1 MRLSIY
7 LLTGL
12 ANTLFSFALAYY
24 LTMMA
29 QVADKPVPDRKVWSN
44 TQKSTTF
51 LNNKAPSALR
61 SPGRIFLRKMD
72 WRKKKEHHTTKWLKN
87 NIIESLG
94 NKRGRERVML
104 HVNRHVFH
112 FSFIFCLPGCHTW
125 SKTPYNYI
133 VIILVSM

>member
-1 MRLSIY
+1 MKPDFQVLMRLSIY

-12 ANTLFSFALAYY
+12 ANMLFSFALAYY

-72 WRKKKEHHTTKWLKN
+72 WRKKKEHHTTKWLKSN
-87 NIIESLG
+87 REPGQQERKGKG
-94 NKRGRERVML
+94 NASCRQTCVPFQLYFLFAG
-104 HVNRHVFH
+104 
-112 FSFIFCLPGCHTW
+112 
-125 SKTPYNYI
+125 
-133 VIILVSM
+133 VSHMK